1 MLNSAKLNATSN
13 VKSISIVQITIFT
26 FDRIENITEKIENL
40 FPSIFTFP

>member
-13 VKSISIVQITIFT
+13 VKSIIVQITIST